1 MTASSSS
8 ACSCSA
14 VTAFRAGSAG
24 SAAARRGPGRR
35 SIPRFVREASRPPAG
50 QTTPPD
56 RGARARPRLRRARSE
71 STSMTVHVG
80 YDRYIAELTLIRI
93 GPGMARPPRVQ
104 SDAVPALS
112 RGLCRTF
119 ADTPCA
125 RPYSPAAGSDSCR
138 PVNSCRR
145 EGRHRVTR
153 QAQPPLI
160 FATARARRAG
170 PLHHARR
177 RRVVSAPC
185 GFVGAE
191 LLAVGGRD
199 DDHRADRVLGDQR
212 ADRPHHQPAEP
223 ARSARADDQHVRILG
238 RVDQLFHHRS

>member
-1 MTASSSS
+1 MRSAALQVIAGPRGRGRRDGDRANAVPRISRMTLSRSVRAASTRPLAASAGRSMAVCRPSPAWKMPVMTASSSS

-145 EGRHRVTR
+145 EGRHRVT
-153 QAQPPLI
+153 
-160 FATARARRAG
+160 
-170 PLHHARR
+170 
-177 RRVVSAPC
+177 
-185 GFVGAE
+185 
-191 LLAVGGRD
+191 GR
-199 DDHRADRVLGDQR
+199 LSL
-212 ADRPHHQPAEP
+212 P
-223 ARSARADDQHVRILG
+223 
-238 RVDQLFHHRS
+238 